1 MDFQAKALVEV
12 TMSGKQKK
20 ATEPYWSDS
29 GNRRGNSRRIEAQRN
44 RRENIFRK
52 KFDIWLHVGIM
63 SPGWLQRG
71 ITLTTESCNM
81 PELNTTKHTQEEA
94 HPILSL
100 NQGKTKCET
109 KDEKE
114 AQEALWNRS
123 LEFFNT
129 MNVAKSH
136 S

>member
-1 MDFQAKALVEV
+1 
-12 TMSGKQKK
+12 
-20 ATEPYWSDS
+20 
-29 GNRRGNSRRIEAQRN
+29 
-44 RRENIFRK
+44 
-52 KFDIWLHVGIM
+52 
-63 SPGWLQRG
+63 
-71 ITLTTESCNM
+71 M
-81 PELNTTKHTQEEA
+81 PELNTTKHTQEEK

-109 KDEKE
+109 KDDKE
-114 AQEALWNRS
+114 EQEALWNRS